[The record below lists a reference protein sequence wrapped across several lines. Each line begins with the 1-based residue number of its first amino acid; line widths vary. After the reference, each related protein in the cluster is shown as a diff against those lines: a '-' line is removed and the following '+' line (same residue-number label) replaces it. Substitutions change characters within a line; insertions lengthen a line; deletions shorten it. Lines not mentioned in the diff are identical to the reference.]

1 MATLSGFFG
10 ALAVVLATVGLYGV
24 ISYMVVR
31 RTNEIGIRMALG
43 ANRSG
48 ILSLILREAGW
59 VLGVGVGVGIVL
71 SLAGA
76 RAAKSLL
83 YGLTP
88 YDPLTLVAA
97 IALIAIIIAIAA
109 SSLPA
114 QRASKLNPMV
124 PLREE

>member
-1 MATLSGFFG
+1 MRR

-31 RTNEIGIRMALG
+31 RTNEIGLRMALG

-48 ILSLILREAGW
+48 ILSVILKEAGW
-59 VLGVGVGVGIVL
+59 LLGIGVGVGIVL

-76 RAAKSLL
+76 RAAKALS

-97 IALIAIIIAIAA
+97 TALIVFIAISA
-109 SSLPA
+109 SFLA
-114 QRASKLNPMV
+114 TQKASKLNPNV
-124 PLREE
+124 ALREE